1 MGRKKKIGLTWF
13 RMDVD
18 IFQDI
23 KIRKLIRRQG
33 GKAFTVYALLLGSIY
48 RNGYYM
54 RWDTE
59 LPFIISEQTGYD
71 EVYIQ
76 EVIKSCLSLG
86 LFSEKLF
93 NTEGVLTSIGIQT
106 RYLDALNYMKRKA
119 EIEEYSLLSDEDY
132 DEAPVQK
139 TSKNMPIS
147 PKKSEEISISSEEKK
162 ISSEETTISS
172 EESTQRERI
181 EKNIKEISPDGD
193 TKKSPEDLSLPTPPI
208 PYQKIVEMWNT
219 TCTGFHRLTG
229 LSDKRK
235 MKLRN
240 RYEELSK
247 MGEPL
252 PLFQTLFEKM
262 ENTPFLKGD
271 NRRGWKATFDWLIS
285 NGENWRKVM
294 EGNYEKENSY
304 GNTWNNTAK
313 SGNAGYLGGRLREP
327 TEADYPTTI

>member
-23 KIRKLIRRQG
+23 KVRKLIRRQG
-33 GKAFTVYALLLGSIY
+33 GKAFTVYALLLGDIY

-93 NTEGVLTSIGIQT
+93 NTEGVLTSRGIQT

-132 DEAPVQK
+132 DENSVQK
-139 TSKNMPIS
+139 TSENMPIS
-147 PKKSEEISISSEEKK
+147 PKKSEEKG
-162 ISSEETTISS
+162 ISSEETEISS
-172 EESTQRERI
+172 EEMAISSEEITQREKR
-181 EKNIKEISPDGD
+181 EKNKKEIKPLGF
-193 TKKSPEDLSLPTPPI
+193 TKKKTELSLPYTSQEFIDTWEMLCQQPKWRKKTESALQMSLKKLGKYPEKFAIHLMEDSIANGYQGVVFADTDTRFLQWQKNASPTPGPASQPKTARESQRSPEDEEAEVMRILQERKSR
-208 PYQKIVEMWNT
+208 KDN
-219 TCTGFHRLTG
+219 G
-229 LSDKRK
+229 L
-235 MKLRN
+235 
-240 RYEELSK
+240 
-247 MGEPL
+247 
-252 PLFQTLFEKM
+252 
-262 ENTPFLKGD
+262 
-271 NRRGWKATFDWLIS
+271 
-285 NGENWRKVM
+285 
-294 EGNYEKENSY
+294 
-304 GNTWNNTAK
+304 
-313 SGNAGYLGGRLREP
+313 
-327 TEADYPTTI
+327 

>member
-23 KIRKLIRRQG
+23 KVRKLIRRQG
-33 GKAFTVYALLLGSIY
+33 GKAFTVYALLLGDIY

-93 NTEGVLTSIGIQT
+93 NTEGVLTSRGIQT

-132 DEAPVQK
+132 DENSVQK
-139 TSKNMPIS
+139 TSENMPIS
-147 PKKSEEISISSEEKK
+147 PKKSEEKGISSEEKT
-162 ISSEETTISS
+162 ISSEEMAISS
-172 EESTQRERI
+172 EESTQREKR
-181 EKNIKEISPDGD
+181 EKNKKEIKK
-193 TKKSPEDLSLPTPPI
+193 KKSDSELVLPYTS
-208 PYQKIVEMWNT
+208 QEFVDTW
-219 TCTGFHRLTG
+219 
-229 LSDKRK
+229 K
-235 MKLRN
+235 MLCQQ
-240 RYEELSK
+240 
-247 MGEPL
+247 P
-252 PLFQTLFEKM
+252 
-262 ENTPFLKGD
+262 
-271 NRRGWKATFDWLIS
+271 
-285 NGENWRKVM
+285 NWRKKTESALQM
-294 EGNYEKENSY
+294 SLKKLGKYPEKFAILLMENSIANGY
-304 GNTWNNTAK
+304 QGVVFADTDVRFQQWQK
-313 SGNAGYLGGRLREP
+313 NASPPREP
-327 TEADYPTTI
+327 TRPQKIITSMKDL

>member
-23 KIRKLIRRQG
+23 KVRKLIRRQG
-33 GKAFTVYALLLGSIY
+33 GKAFTVYALLLGDIY

-93 NTEGVLTSIGIQT
+93 NTEGVLTSRGIQT

-132 DEAPVQK
+132 DENSVQK
-139 TSKNMPIS
+139 TSENMPIS
-147 PKKSEEISISSEEKK
+147 PKKSEEKGISSEEKT
-162 ISSEETTISS
+162 ISSEEMAISS
-172 EESTQRERI
+172 EESTQREKR
-181 EKNIKEISPDGD
+181 EKNKKEMKK
-193 TKKSPEDLSLPTPPI
+193 KKSDSELSLPYSSQEFIDTWETLWNKTDTALQMSLKKLGKYPEKFAIHLMEDSIANGYQGVVFADTDVRFQQWQKNASPP
-208 PYQKIVEMWNT
+208 
-219 TCTGFHRLTG
+219 
-229 LSDKRK
+229 
-235 MKLRN
+235 
-240 RYEELSK
+240 
-247 MGEPL
+247 
-252 PLFQTLFEKM
+252 
-262 ENTPFLKGD
+262 
-271 NRRGWKATFDWLIS
+271 
-285 NGENWRKVM
+285 
-294 EGNYEKENSY
+294 
-304 GNTWNNTAK
+304 
-313 SGNAGYLGGRLREP
+313 REP
-327 TEADYPTTI
+327 TRPQKIITSIKDL

>member
-23 KIRKLIRRQG
+23 KVRKLIRRQG
-33 GKAFTVYALLLGSIY
+33 GKAFTVYALLLGDIY

-93 NTEGVLTSIGIQT
+93 NTEGILTSRGIQT

-132 DEAPVQK
+132 DENSVQK
-139 TSKNMPIS
+139 TSENMPIS
-147 PKKSEEISISSEEKK
+147 PKKSEDTGISSEEKA
-162 ISSEETTISS
+162 ISSEEMAISS
-172 EESTQRERI
+172 EESTQREKR
-181 EKNIKEISPDGD
+181 EKKEKTKKEI
-193 TKKSPEDLSLPTPPI
+193 TKKKTKSELTLPYTSQEFIDTWEMLCQQPKWRKKTESALQMSLKKLGKYPEMFAIHLMEDAIAGGYQGIVFDNTDIKFQQWQKNASPPPG
-208 PYQKIVEMWNT
+208 PASQPKKAM
-219 TCTGFHRLTG
+219 
-229 LSDKRK
+229 
-235 MKLRN
+235 
-240 RYEELSK
+240 
-247 MGEPL
+247 EPL
-252 PLFQTLFEKM
+252 QNPEEAEAEVMRIIQERKSR
-262 ENTPFLKGD
+262 KD
-271 NRRGWKATFDWLIS
+271 NGL
-285 NGENWRKVM
+285 
-294 EGNYEKENSY
+294 
-304 GNTWNNTAK
+304 
-313 SGNAGYLGGRLREP
+313 
-327 TEADYPTTI
+327 

>member
-23 KIRKLIRRQG
+23 KVRKLIRRQG
-33 GKAFTVYALLLGSIY
+33 GKAFTVYALLLGDIY

-93 NTEGVLTSIGIQT
+93 NTEGVLTSRGIQT

-132 DEAPVQK
+132 DENSVQK
-139 TSKNMPIS
+139 TSENMPIS
-147 PKKSEEISISSEEKK
+147 PKKSEEKDISSEEKT
-162 ISSEETTISS
+162 ISSEEMAISS
-172 EESTQRERI
+172 EESTQREKR
-181 EKNIKEISPDGD
+181 EKNKKEIKK
-193 TKKSPEDLSLPTPPI
+193 KKSDSELSLPYSSQEFIDTWETLCQQPKWRNKTDTALQMSLKKLGKYPEKFAIHLMEDSIANGYQGVVFADTDVRFQQWQKNASPP
-208 PYQKIVEMWNT
+208 
-219 TCTGFHRLTG
+219 
-229 LSDKRK
+229 
-235 MKLRN
+235 
-240 RYEELSK
+240 
-247 MGEPL
+247 
-252 PLFQTLFEKM
+252 
-262 ENTPFLKGD
+262 
-271 NRRGWKATFDWLIS
+271 
-285 NGENWRKVM
+285 
-294 EGNYEKENSY
+294 
-304 GNTWNNTAK
+304 
-313 SGNAGYLGGRLREP
+313 REP
-327 TEADYPTTI
+327 TRYTSMDDIY